1 MDFKGLKTWLKEQN
15 LTFKLE
21 AYGGC
26 HPDTI
31 LIYQDSRMIY
41 EGDYE
46 PGIDYQVAVD
56 EVKAALGL

>member
-1 MDFKGLKTWLKEQN
+1 MDFKALKKWLNENN

-31 LIYQDSRMIY
+31 LIYKDSRMVY

-46 PGIDYQVAVD
+46 PGIDYTDAVD
-56 EVKAALGL
+56 EVKSVLGL